1 MNILTQSN
9 EREIPKNL
17 IREIFSD
24 EMIRTLFYH
33 CLRVDIP
40 DNNDKAEMI
49 KMLLDPN
56 EFDEL
61 GTGTNRIAFLHNG
74 LVCKIALDRRGMV
87 DNLTEFKRSSELP
100 MYLAKCYETNM
111 VINLCEYVSVLDQSQ
126 FIVNEEAIKEI
137 LKDISKSYLF
147 DDVGYTLKNSYNWG
161 FRESKEYPGEF
172 ELVILDYGY
181 LYPLIG
187 QNVKELYRCPKCNA
201 SLTWDINFTKFKCRG
216 NGCNYQIDPTSIRQ
230 RMKLDFED
238 LENSMISEL
247 NHVKMPNLKDI
258 EKSIHNQV

>member
-1 MNILTQSN
+1 MNILSQH
-9 EREIPKNL
+9 EQRELPKNL

-24 EMIRTLFYH
+24 DLLKTLMYH

-49 KMLLDPN
+49 KKLLPKDK
-56 EFDEL
+56 FDEL

-87 DNLTEFKRSSELP
+87 DNFTEFKRSSELP
-100 MYLAKCYETNM
+100 MYLAKTYETNM
-111 VINLCEYVSVLDQSQ
+111 LIDLCEYVSVMDRSQ
-126 FIVNEEAIKEI
+126 FINNEENIKAI

-147 DDVGYTLKNSYNWG
+147 DDVGYTLKNSFNWG
-161 FRESKEYPGEF
+161 FRESREYPGEF

-187 QNVKELYRCPKCNA
+187 QDMTTLFRCPKCNA
-201 SLTWDINFTKFKCRG
+201 KLSWEPNFTKLKCRG
-216 NGCNYQIDPTSIRQ
+216 NGCNYQVDPTTLRQ
-230 RMKLDFED
+230 KMKLDFED
-238 LENSMISEL
+238 LENSMISNL
-247 NHVKMPNLKDI
+247 NHIKMPNLKDI
-258 EKSIHNQV
+258 EKIIHS